1 MRSNEFENWQ
11 RENEFQ
17 IRCRKEGIMKL
28 EEACEQVF
36 ARHETF
42 HPRFGWI
49 GKAYRGGIRDA
60 GEEGFF
66 NSDEVVVELGVGRNM
81 VKSIR
86 YWGQAYKI
94 LETQKIES
102 SRLTKSI
109 PSPIGNAMLGRSA
122 TGDQIG
128 FDPFCELPGTLW
140 LYHWWLLAPKSEAPV
155 WWLTFMEFPGV
166 EFTTEELELFVQD
179 RLSQFGNPPIAAIK
193 KDVSCLLRMYL
204 AENRQQSTR
213 STFDDVIDSPFRE
226 LGLIQ
231 PSVSQPGALRFQ
243 IGAKPSLPP
252 LVLAFACVDYLER
265 VVPGSRA
272 VSIASLMHTPGA
284 PGRAFKLT
292 ESAIEEGLREA
303 SKQSDQMRLVN
314 QSGSN
319 QLYLEAPAA
328 QVGDDLL
335 RLHYSSLGWVG
346 DMADFGPVTGWG
358 GDIEPQLD
366 LVDANEGVA

>member
-1 MRSNEFENWQ
+1 
-11 RENEFQ
+11 
-17 IRCRKEGIMKL
+17 MKL
-28 EEACEQVF
+28 EEACDQVF

-49 GKAYRGGIRDA
+49 GKAYRGGIQD
-60 GEEGFF
+60 EIETGFF
-66 NSDEVVVELGVGRNM
+66 NGDEVVVELGVGRNM

-94 LETQKIES
+94 LETQKIEG
-102 SRLTKSI
+102 SRLTRSI
-109 PSPIGNAMLGRSA
+109 PSPIGKAMVGRSA
-122 TGDQIG
+122 DSEKMG
-128 FDPFCELPGTLW
+128 FDPYCELPGTLW
-140 LYHWWLLAPKSEAPV
+140 LYHWWLLAPRSDAPV
-155 WWLTFMEFPGV
+155 WWLAFMEFSGV
-166 EFTTEELELFVQD
+166 EFTAEELELFVED
-179 RLSQFGNPPIAAIK
+179 RLSQFGNPPATAIK

-292 ESAIEEGLREA
+292 ESAIEDGLREA
-303 SKQSDQMRLVN
+303 SQHSDSIRLVN

-319 QLYLEAPAA
+319 QLYLEAPAVE
-328 QVGDDLL
+328 VGDHLL
-335 RLHYSSLGWVG
+335 GLHYSSLGWSGEVG
-346 DMADFGPVTGWG
+346 ESVPVTGWAA
-358 GDIEPQLD
+358 DITPQLE
-366 LVDANEGVA
+366 LIDANEGVS

>member
-1 MRSNEFENWQ
+1 
-11 RENEFQ
+11 
-17 IRCRKEGIMKL
+17 MKL

-49 GKAYRGGIRDA
+49 GKAYRGGIQD
-60 GEEGFF
+60 EIETGFF
-66 NSDEVVVELGVGRNM
+66 NGDEAVVRLGVGRNM

-94 LETQKIES
+94 LKTQKIEG
-102 SRLTKSI
+102 SRLTRSI
-109 PSPIGNAMLGRSA
+109 PSPIGDAMLGGSA
-122 TGDQIG
+122 ASGQVG
-128 FDPFCELPGTLW
+128 FDPYCELPGSLW
-140 LYHWWLLAPKSEAPV
+140 LYHWWLLAPKSDAPV
-155 WWLTFMEFPGV
+155 WWLTFMEFSGV
-166 EFTTEELELFVQD
+166 EFTAEELELFVED
-179 RLSQFGNPPIAAIK
+179 RLSQFGKPPVTAIK

-204 AENRQQSTR
+204 AENRQQSIR

-303 SKQSDQMRLVN
+303 SEQSELIRLVN

-319 QLYLEAPAA
+319 QLYLEAPAVE
-328 QVGDDLL
+328 VGDLL
-335 RLHYSSLGWVG
+335 LDLHYSSLGWIGEVNTNS
-346 DMADFGPVTGWG
+346 PVTGWPG
-358 GDIEPQLD
+358 VIYQQSE
-366 LVDANEGVA
+366 LVEANEGVA

>member
-1 MRSNEFENWQ
+1 
-11 RENEFQ
+11 
-17 IRCRKEGIMKL
+17 MKL
-28 EEACEQVF
+28 EEACDQVF

-49 GKAYRGGIRDA
+49 GKAYRGGIQD
-60 GEEGFF
+60 EIETGFF

-94 LETQKIES
+94 LETQKIEG
-102 SRLTKSI
+102 SRITRSI
-109 PSPIGNAMLGRSA
+109 PSPIGKAMVGRSA
-122 TGDQIG
+122 DSEQMG
-128 FDPFCELPGTLW
+128 FDPYCELPGTLW
-140 LYHWWLLAPKSEAPV
+140 LYHWWLLAPRSDAPV
-155 WWLTFMEFPGV
+155 WWLAFMEFSGV
-166 EFTTEELELFVQD
+166 EFTAEELELFVED
-179 RLSQFGNPPIAAIK
+179 RLSQFGNPPVTAIK

-292 ESAIEEGLREA
+292 ESAIEDGLREA
-303 SKQSDQMRLVN
+303 SQHSELIRLVN

-319 QLYLEAPAA
+319 QLYLEAPAVE
-328 QVGDDLL
+328 VGDDLL
-335 RLHYSSLGWVG
+335 GLHYSSLGWSGEVSG
-346 DMADFGPVTGWG
+346 SAPVTGWAA
-358 GDIEPQLD
+358 DITPQLE
-366 LVDANEGVA
+366 LIDANEGVA

>member
-49 GKAYRGGIRDA
+49 GKAYRGGIQDEIA
-60 GEEGFF
+60 TGFF

-94 LETQKIES
+94 LETQKIDG
-102 SRLTKSI
+102 SRLTRSI
-109 PSPIGNAMLGRSA
+109 PSPIGTAMLGRST
-122 TGDQIG
+122 TGDQMG
-128 FDPFCELPGTLW
+128 FDPYCELPGTLW
-140 LYHWWLLAPKSEAPV
+140 LYHWWLLAPRSEAPV

-166 EFTTEELELFVQD
+166 EFTSEELELFVED
-179 RLSQFGNPPIAAIK
+179 RLSQFGSPPLAAIK

-292 ESAIEEGLREA
+292 ELAIEEGLREA
-303 SKQSDQMRLVN
+303 SKQSDQIRLVN

-328 QVGDDLL
+328 QVGDHLL
-335 RLHYSSLGWVG
+335 RLHYSSLGWDG
-346 DMADFGPVTGWG
+346 EMDGSAPVTGWG
-358 GDIEPQLD
+358 ANIEPQLD
-366 LVDANEGVA
+366 LVDANEGAA

>member
-11 RENEFQ
+11 RQNEFET
-17 IRCRKEGIMKL
+17 RCRKEGIVKL

-60 GEEGFF
+60 SENGFF

-94 LETQKIES
+94 LENEKIES
-102 SRLTKSI
+102 SRLTRSI

-122 TGDQIG
+122 NGDQIG
-128 FDPFCELPGTLW
+128 FDPYCELPGTLW
-140 LYHWWLLAPKSEAPV
+140 LYHWWLLAPRSEAPV

-166 EFTTEELELFVQD
+166 EFTSEELELFVED
-179 RLSQFGNPPIAAIK
+179 RLSQFGNPPKAAIK
-193 KDVSCLLRMYL
+193 KDISCLLRMYL

-303 SKQSDQMRLVN
+303 STQSDQIRLVN

-319 QLYLEAPAA
+319 QLYLEASAA

-335 RLHYSSLGWVG
+335 SLHYSSLGWAGQMDGV
-346 DMADFGPVTGWG
+346 ARITGWG
-358 GDIEPQLD
+358 RDIAPPSEA
-366 LVDANEGVA
+366 VRENEGAA

>member
-1 MRSNEFENWQ
+1 
-11 RENEFQ
+11 
-17 IRCRKEGIMKL
+17 MKL
-28 EEACEQVF
+28 EEACAQVF

-49 GKAYRGGIRDA
+49 GKAYRGGIQDKI
-60 GEEGFF
+60 ESGFF
-66 NSDEVVVELGVGRNM
+66 NSDEVVVDLGVGRNM

-94 LETQKIES
+94 LETQKIDG
-102 SRLTKSI
+102 SRLTRSI
-109 PSPIGNAMLGRSA
+109 PSPIGNAMLGRST

-128 FDPFCELPGTLW
+128 FDPYCELPGTLW
-140 LYHWWLLAPKSEAPV
+140 LYHWWLLAPRSEAPV

-166 EFTTEELELFVQD
+166 EFTSEELELFVED
-179 RLSQFGNPPIAAIK
+179 RLSQFGSPPLAAIK
-193 KDVSCLLRMYL
+193 KDVSCLMRMYL
-204 AENRQQSTR
+204 AENRQQSIR

-231 PSVSQPGALRFQ
+231 PSVSQPGGLRFQ
-243 IGAKPSLPP
+243 IGPKPSLPP

-292 ESAIEEGLREA
+292 ELAIEEGLREA
-303 SKQSDQMRLVN
+303 SKQSDLIRVVN

-328 QVGDDLL
+328 QVGDHLL

-346 DMADFGPVTGWG
+346 EMDGFAPVTGCG
-358 GDIEPQLD
+358 GDSEPQLD
-366 LVDANEGVA
+366 LVDANEGAA